1 MLSLPSTS
9 TQKDDGSKRG
19 QYYLGLI
26 ERRRGSI
33 GLNSK
38 DGDESRLGISA
49 LEVGTDLLRGGLD
62 CGNKIVVREG
72 VFGDKFVGRDGMVFV
87 VLVYVQ
93 ATEGHG
99 ERTSTQGPWVT
110 GTRLWRHNKLK
121 FCTTRSCG
129 YGYETIKTWSFSLLS
144 QSALRTKRPGFWTFF
159 NIDSLASPPG

>member
-72 VFGDKFVGRDGMVFV
+72 VFGDKFVERDSTVGFKTLYRGRNF
-87 VLVYVQ
+87 LACVQ
-93 ATEGHG
+93 ALLLGWWTQANLGQSLFKIFEA
-99 ERTSTQGPWVT
+99 TST
-110 GTRLWRHNKLK
+110 
-121 FCTTRSCG
+121 
-129 YGYETIKTWSFSLLS
+129 S
-144 QSALRTKRPGFWTFF
+144 QKNRDKVQLDK
-159 NIDSLASPPG
+159 